1 MFPKFENENGKFVG
15 SSETAES
22 ISAKLPQKYCLYSLI
37 LRNISKEQ
45 TFHCRLSDVYK
56 SK

>member
-22 ISAKLPQKYCLYSLI
+22 ISAKLPQKYWLYSLI
-37 LRNISKEQ
+37 LLCCLGTEDPTKNKLFII
-45 TFHCRLSDVYK
+45 D
-56 SK
+56 

>member
-22 ISAKLPQKYCLYSLI
+22 IFAKLPQKYWLYSLI
-37 LRNISKEQ
+37 LPNISKEQ
-45 TFHCRLSDVYK
+45 TFHCRLIERCL
-56 SK
+56 